1 MPETTE
7 FVYKQPLTLSVE
19 TSIDVDSRGNKKP
32 SIKVKFEKR
41 LTESE
46 IANKSIREIF
56 EEIVA
61 TEKEIIVKFIN
72 DVNGELNG
80 D

>member
-1 MPETTE
+1 MSETTE